1 MIGSDTQ
8 LQIDKIWEMFWV
20 GGIANPLTMI
30 EQLIYLLFLKSLD
43 EKQDVYDKEAEHRGT
58 IPRQIFLETQQ
69 DFRWKHLKEM
79 SEQEMFDVISHKIF
93 PFLKTIHPNT
103 DSAFSKYMK
112 DALFL
117 IPTPHIL
124 AKIINS
130 IDELNL
136 ESKDAKGDMYE
147 YLLSTISQAGKNG
160 QFRTPRHI
168 IDLMVHLIKPVATD
182 VICDPACGTGGFLVA
197 ASEYVK
203 KEFPEIQNNVE
214 ILNHVNNHMFYGY
227 DTDRTMLRIGAMN
240 LMLHGI
246 ENPNIFY
253 TNSLSEQ
260 NTDHEKYTVIFAN
273 PPFKGI
279 LDHESI
285 VPSLLEMTH
294 TRKTEILFLHVIL
307 RSLQIGGRCAVIVPS
322 GITTNE
328 TSMHHK
334 LRKSLMEDHQLE
346 AVIEMPSGVFRPYT
360 GISTAI
366 LIFTKTGNGG
376 TEQVWFYQMRSD
388 GYSLD
393 DKRIP
398 IPQNDIDDIK
408 QRFSER
414 KQEISR
420 DRNDQS
426 FLVHR
431 DEIKEH
437 QYILSYDTYKNIVY
451 KKTVYEKPAKI
462 LEKIISIEKEIQS
475 LIDEIKTKV

>member
-1 MIGSDTQ
+1 MIGGETQ

-43 EKQDVYDKEAEHRGT
+43 EKQDVYDQEAKRLG
-58 IPRQIFLETQQ
+58 IAPQQIFLETQQ
-69 DFRWKHLKEM
+69 DFRWKYLKEM
-79 SEQEMFDVISHKIF
+79 PEQDMFDVISQKVF

-103 DSAFSKYMK
+103 DSAFSMYMQ

-117 IPTPHIL
+117 IPTPHML
-124 AKIINS
+124 AKIMNS
-130 IDELNL
+130 IDELKLDSND
-136 ESKDAKGDMYE
+136 SKGDMYE

-168 IDLMVHLIKPVATD
+168 IDLMVHLIKPVPTD
-182 VICDPACGTGGFLVA
+182 VICDPSCGTGGFLVA
-197 ASEYVK
+197 ASEYIK
-203 KEFPEIQNNVE
+203 KEFPEIQNNID
-214 ILNHVNNHMFYGY
+214 ILYHVNNYMFYGY

-246 ENPNIFY
+246 ENPNIIY
-253 TNSLSEQ
+253 KNSLSEQ

-285 VPSLLEMTH
+285 APSLLEMTN
-294 TRKTEILFLHVIL
+294 TKKTEILFLNLIL

-328 TSMHHK
+328 TSMHHG
-334 LRKSLMEDHQLE
+334 LRKSLIEDHQLE
-346 AVIEMPSGVFRPYT
+346 AVIELPGGVFRPYT
-360 GISTAI
+360 GVSTAI
-366 LIFTKTGNGG
+366 MIFTKTGTGG
-376 TEQVWFYQMRSD
+376 TEYVWFYQMTSD

-393 DKRIP
+393 DKRTP
-398 IPQNDIDDIK
+398 LPQNDIDDIK
-408 QRFSER
+408 QRFLDLNKE
-414 KQEISR
+414 KSR

-437 QYILSYDTYKNIVY
+437 HYILSYDTYKNIVY
-451 KKTVYEKPAKI
+451 FSPVYEKPAKI
-462 LEKIISIEKEIQS
+462 LEKIISIEKEVQS
-475 LIDEIKTKV
+475 LIDDIKNKV